1 MLQVYDRVIPAHSVQ
16 TLIGLSIGL
25 VILFGAFGLLDVI
38 RARLM
43 SRVAVR
49 IERQLRDRIV
59 GLVMNLPLKA
69 GPSVD
74 AHQPLRDLDQIRG
87 FAASGG
93 PMALFDMPWMP
104 FYLALVWLLHPWLGV
119 LATSGGLILVV
130 MTVLTDVRS
139 RGPSR
144 DLVTSGGLRLQ
155 MAEANRRN
163 AAAIHSMGMSG
174 RLRRNWSAIDEQYLA
189 DHTAVSDVVGTYG
202 AISRVF
208 RLLLQSAVL
217 GLGAYLVIDGQATGG
232 VMIV

>member
-1 MLQVYDRVIPAHSVQ
+1 MNLPGGGSRQPAKTAPELIDAVASCRPVLIAAALFSGLINLLALTSPVYMLQVYDRVIPAHSVQ

-93 PMALFDMPWMP
+93 PMA
-104 FYLALVWLLHPWLGV
+104 
-119 LATSGGLILVV
+119 
-130 MTVLTDVRS
+130 S
-139 RGPSR
+139 R
-144 DLVTSGGLRLQ
+144 
-155 MAEANRRN
+155 EA
-163 AAAIHSMGMSG
+163 G
-174 RLRRNWSAIDEQYLA
+174 
-189 DHTAVSDVVGTYG
+189 
-202 AISRVF
+202 
-208 RLLLQSAVL
+208 
-217 GLGAYLVIDGQATGG
+217 
-232 VMIV
+232 